1 MKQILLAFGA
11 VLLTLL
17 AFYLLSN
24 KYDLKQNIGNE
35 KVSGDFYFEMEGGIK
50 NGEEKEMVMKIKAD
64 DRKIVKFSTAFNFE
78 PLNMKILSGEIN
90 KEIFDRGGEIKID
103 QGMGNVEINGE
114 NGDVSKLKDG
124 EIVVAKF
131 KIQGT
136 KKGTGMIYMTK
147 RPEVYILKEG
157 QIVQDENFYMPNF
170 SVNFL

>member
-1 MKQILLAFGA
+1 
-11 VLLTLL
+11 
-17 AFYLLSN
+17 
-24 KYDLKQNIGNE
+24 
-35 KVSGDFYFEMEGGIK
+35 
-50 NGEEKEMVMKIKAD
+50 
-64 DRKIVKFSTAFNFE
+64 
-78 PLNMKILSGEIN
+78 MKILSGEIN